1 MTLDCTTI
9 PVEELVPH
17 SPPMVLLDRILHY
30 DETSLSAEID
40 ISAASMFY
48 ESDVNGVPAWIGI
61 EYMAQAISALSGL
74 RSRERNVPVKLG
86 LLLGS
91 RKVLLHEKVLRSGER
106 FTVMVRQ
113 LIWDPSGLANFEGR
127 IFHGER
133 LCAEARINVFESDD
147 IKAMITGHS

>member
-9 PVEELVPH
+9 PVAELVPH

-30 DETSLSAEID
+30 DGTSLSAEID
-40 ISAASMFY
+40 ISAASRFH
-48 ESDVNGVPAWIGI
+48 DPGVDGVPAWIGI

-91 RKVLLHEKVLRSGER
+91 RKVLLHEKVLQSGER
-106 FTVMVRQ
+106 YTVTVRQ
-113 LIWDPSGLANFEGR
+113 LIWDPSGLANFEGQV
-127 IFHGER
+127 FHADR
-133 LCAEARINVFESDD
+133 LCVEARINVFESDD
-147 IKAMITGHS
+147 IRAMITGHS